1 MEKNVQEILAPFM
14 HEIADKRSS
23 YDTVMRGIVSS
34 NPELRENIALYDAV
48 ASAVQEKMQT
58 FASDYHRQ
66 AIVGTIRTK

>member
-1 MEKNVQEILAPFM
+1 MDSRVNEILKPFM

-34 NPELRENIALYDAV
+34 NPELKVNIDLYDAV
-48 ASAVQEKMQT
+48 ASVVQEKMQT

-66 AIVGTIRTK
+66 AIVGTIRAK